1 MNSKKFPLKTQ
12 LWQESVDEH
21 VITPTETSTSR
32 GETRVFL
39 DPVSPT
45 KNTKILSY
53 HEKLY
58 YHSSLKRVAEEATV
72 VKGSRAMVKPTAE
85 HIQYGHEV
93 SVKAPSPEVFESYI
107 RGNRPLSSPPL
118 RIITFQKRGTKHPRV
133 ASGHSP
139 IGISRNNS
147 GGFYNS

>member
-1 MNSKKFPLKTQ
+1 MNSKSTHAKTQ
-12 LWQESVDEH
+12 LWQESVEEH
-21 VITPTETSTSR
+21 AITPTETSTSR

-58 YHSSLKRVAEEATV
+58 YYSNLKQAAQEASV
-72 VKGSRAMVKPTAE
+72 VKGSRAMLKPTE
-85 HIQYGHEV
+85 EYIQYGHEV
-93 SVKAPSPEVFESYI
+93 SVKAPPPEVFESYI
-107 RGNRPLSSPPL
+107 RGNRPLTSPPL
-118 RIITFQKRGTKHPRV
+118 RVITFQKRGTKHPRV
-133 ASGHSP
+133 ASGHSA